1 MIHLAGALLVS
12 TGVAG
17 AQGWPK
23 LKSSVRQ
30 LKPVR
35 FFFGSEDAPDAG
47 GENFAPEA
55 SAEVLAADAAEK
67 PCSIATEVP
76 ADNKEKYRFAL
87 STGTVGIA
95 AGAQFG
101 IIWLT
106 PVSLLLTGYLSA
118 RILRSAL
125 TVILQEKRI
134 GVDILDSVVITLC
147 LVFNKIGPAA
157 FMIWVLDLADMLLE
171 RTSRK
176 SEEYLSEIF
185 GEQVRTAWL
194 LVDGEEIEVGLD
206 QLKKGD
212 IIAVNTGEQVPVDGL
227 VTEGEAMIDQQSL
240 TGEATPVEKRANDE
254 VFAMTVL
261 VAGKI
266 QVKVSKTGQDTLA
279 SKIIQVIND
288 ASEHKVEMQSVG
300 EKIADKM
307 VLPTLGLG
315 AAGYACAG
323 SGAMLAI
330 INADFGTGIRVAAP
344 IALIASLGT
353 AAKNGVLIKD
363 SGSLE
368 LLREIDVVLFDKTGT
383 LTYDIPVVSKIFSA
397 DDTWPEEKILLYTAA
412 AEQKFSHPVAR
423 AILQKAAEH
432 NMTLPPHDASKY
444 YVGLG
449 IEVTVH
455 GDMVRVGSA
464 RYMENEQIVIPGN
477 IREALNETG
486 AHGHTAILAAINGK
500 IAGMLELQSTL
511 RDEAAQVIS
520 LLRKRGIKEIIL
532 ISGDHEAPTRDLAG
546 KIGADR
552 YFAGVLPHQKSDY
565 VQLLQDEGKKVMMV
579 GDGINDSA
587 ALSHADI
594 GVSLQGA
601 STIAVDVA
609 DIIFMDGTLKKFDYL
624 FTVSD
629 VLHQN
634 VKRSFYLIAV
644 PNTLCIAGAMMGFF
658 GLASSLVLNN
668 GFNLLA
674 AANGALPYV
683 EADKAGKSKAKNLLE
698 RIDQLL

>member
-1 MIHLAGALLVS
+1 MLVS
-12 TGVAG
+12 GGIAVAEK
-17 AQGWPK
+17 WPK
-23 LKSSVRQ
+23 VKESAEQ
-30 LKPVR
+30 LKQI
-35 FFFGSEDAPDAG
+35 FGELGSGNEMSTSATEFSDKGYD
-47 GENFAPEA
+47 A
-55 SAEVLAADAAEK
+55 SAKTVERAE
-67 PCSIATEVP
+67 SDI
-76 ADNKEKYRFAL
+76 KEGPLLPVDTSSDEEEQKYRFVL
-87 STGTVGIA
+87 STGTVGVAI
-95 AGAQFG
+95 GAQFG

-106 PVSLLLTGYLSA
+106 PVSLVLTGYLSA

-125 TVILQEKRI
+125 TVIFQEKRI

-147 LVFNKIGPAA
+147 LILNKIGPAA

-212 IIAVNTGEQVPVDGL
+212 IIAVNTGEQVPVDGV

-266 QVKVSKTGQDTLA
+266 QLKVSKTGQDTLA

-315 AAGYACAG
+315 AMGYAMAG

-344 IALIASLGT
+344 VALIASLGI

-363 SGSLE
+363 SRSLE
-368 LLREIDVVLFDKTGT
+368 LLRDIDVVIFDKTGT
-383 LTYDIPVVSKIFSA
+383 LTYDIPVVAKIVSA
-397 DDTWPEEKILLYTAA
+397 DDTWTEEKILLYTAA

-423 AILQKAAEH
+423 AILQKAEEQKLI
-432 NMTLPPHDASKY
+432 LPPHDDSKY
-444 YVGLG
+444 YVGFG

-455 GDMVRVGSA
+455 GDMVQVGSA
-464 RYMENEQIVIPGN
+464 RYMENEQIIIPEN
-477 IREALNETG
+477 
-486 AHGHTAILAAINGK
+486 
-500 IAGMLELQSTL
+500 
-511 RDEAAQVIS
+511 
-520 LLRKRGIKEIIL
+520 
-532 ISGDHEAPTRDLAG
+532 
-546 KIGADR
+546 
-552 YFAGVLPHQKSDY
+552 
-565 VQLLQDEGKKVMMV
+565 
-579 GDGINDSA
+579 
-587 ALSHADI
+587 
-594 GVSLQGA
+594 
-601 STIAVDVA
+601 
-609 DIIFMDGTLKKFDYL
+609 
-624 FTVSD
+624 
-629 VLHQN
+629 
-634 VKRSFYLIAV
+634 
-644 PNTLCIAGAMMGFF
+644 
-658 GLASSLVLNN
+658 
-668 GFNLLA
+668 
-674 AANGALPYV
+674 
-683 EADKAGKSKAKNLLE
+683 
-698 RIDQLL
+698 

>member
-1 MIHLAGALLVS
+1 MIHFVGVLLVS
-12 TGVAG
+12 TGIAG
-17 AQGWPK
+17 AEGWPK
-23 LKSSVRQ
+23 VKKSVRQ
-30 LKPVR
+30 LKPIR
-35 FFFGSEDAPDAG
+35 FVFGPEGATNLSTEEDSNSKHPDSDGLAEFSESDTSESFLP
-47 GENFAPEA
+47 
-55 SAEVLAADAAEK
+55 VAA
-67 PCSIATEVP
+67 VP
-76 ADNKEKYRFAL
+76 VANEEKYRFAL
-87 STGTVGIA
+87 STGTMGIA
-95 AGAQFG
+95 TGAQLG
-101 IIWLT
+101 VIWLT
-106 PVSLLLTGYLSA
+106 PVSLVLTGYLST
-118 RILRSAL
+118 RILRSAV
-125 TVILQEKRI
+125 TVIFKEKRI
-134 GVDILDSVVITLC
+134 GVDILDSVVICLC
-147 LVFNKIGPAA
+147 IVFNKIGPAA
-157 FMIWVLDLADMLLE
+157 FMIWVLDLADILLE
-171 RTSRK
+171 RTSKK
-176 SEEYLSEIF
+176 SEQYLSDIF
-185 GEQVRTAWL
+185 GEQVRTVWL
-194 LVDGEEIEVGLD
+194 LVDEEEIEVALD

-212 IIAVNTGEQVPVDGL
+212 IIAVNTGEQVPVDGV
-227 VTEGEAMIDQQSL
+227 VTQGEAMIDQQSL
-240 TGEATPVEKRANDE
+240 TGEATPVEKRKNDE

-266 QVKVSKTGQDTLA
+266 QVQVSKTGEDTLA

-307 VLPTLGLG
+307 VIPTLGLG
-315 AAGYACAG
+315 AAGYAFAG

-363 SGSLE
+363 SRSLE

-383 LTYDIPVVSKIFSA
+383 LTYDIPVVSKIVSA
-397 DDTWPEEKILLYTAA
+397 DDTWTEEKILLYTAA

-423 AILQKAAEH
+423 AILQKAVEQT
-432 NMTLPPHDASKY
+432 MTLPPHDASKY
-444 YVGLG
+444 YVGFG

-455 GDMVRVGSA
+455 GDMVQVGSA
-464 RYMENEQIVIPGN
+464 RYMENEGIIIPNN
-477 IREALNETG
+477 IQKTLNDTG
-486 AHGHTAILAAINGK
+486 TQGHTAILTAINGR
-500 IAGMLELQSTL
+500 IAGMLELQSSL
-511 RDEAAQVIS
+511 RDEAVQVMA
-520 LLRKRGIKEIIL
+520 LLRNRGIKEIIL
-532 ISGDHEAPTRDLAG
+532 ISGDHDAPTKDLAG

-565 VQLLQDEGKKVMMV
+565 VQLLQNEGKKVMMV

-609 DIIFMDGTLKKFDYL
+609 DVIFMNGTLDKFDYL

-674 AANGALPYV
+674 AANGTLPYV
-683 EADKAGKSKAKNLLE
+683 EADKTRKFKKKLC
-698 RIDQLL
+698 